1 MRKNHLN
8 SQLCKWKFTI
18 ISLWFQYSFC
28 SLAEEK
34 WLLLSG
40 NTRSVTFSM
49 WKPKFSWSLSRV
61 QVPSVDFHTR
71 TMSSHIIKHSWDPTT
86 EHWPNSFLFLLEG
99 THFSPKEKLTM
110 SLPASFITDQ
120 LSSGEIYRKKNLF
133 PSQVSFTT
141 FLRTLSQVRHL
152 FILHLDLHRLP
163 RILLAP
169 PSPCETLPKF
179 PKQGYLHHSIIL
191 NTAVEQEMK
200 LWNKWSCRTPALFTS
215 GKKKAIRTHWSYK
228 KLFLKQR

>member
-1 MRKNHLN
+1 MEVHNYFFVIPIQFLQSGRRKVVVIIWQHPKCYILN
-8 SQLCKWKFTI
+8 VKTQIQLKF
-18 ISLWFQYSFC
+18 
-28 SLAEEK
+28 
-34 WLLLSG
+34 
-40 NTRSVTFSM
+40 
-49 WKPKFSWSLSRV
+49 
-61 QVPSVDFHTR
+61 
-71 TMSSHIIKHSWDPTT
+71 KHSPSTQCGFPHQNNELTHYQTQLRSYNWALTQFLPLSFGR
-86 EHWPNSFLFLLEG
+86 NSFFPKRKTHHEPSSLIHYGPAFLWWDL
-99 THFSPKEKLTM
+99 
-110 SLPASFITDQ
+110 Q
-120 LSSGEIYRKKNLF
+120 KKNLF

-141 FLRTLSQVRHL
+141 FLRTLSQERHL